1 MQEYTRTADLGRF
14 ELGENDKTTVF
25 LTMNKY
31 LLLGLVLV
39 ALFACTTETPKKQ
52 SKAYTTLE
60 SGLVT
65 EQVTFNT
72 GGKWIRYY
80 SYAKNQKATT
90 IRFHYDY
97 DSSFYPGTPS
107 LDAYIREKGHFAR
120 VSFRLDASGDTLYMK
135 NFPIERGSMGEK
147 HYSKSIKCDSLSI
160 RLAHSTLTVYC
171 YSTISTNTPWIKE
184 FVFVSPKY
192 GYLFAYWPRMDSPRS
207 IIRHPKL
214 SKKDLMK
221 VKEACE
227 EKLLQMKVR
236 KQTAHD

>member
-1 MQEYTRTADLGRF
+1 MKNWIIFIVVL
-14 ELGENDKTTVF
+14 
-25 LTMNKY
+25 LT
-31 LLLGLVLV
+31 LS
-39 ALFACTTETPKKQ
+39 ACTTETPKKQ

-72 GGKWIRYY
+72 GRKWIRYY
-80 SYAKNQKATT
+80 SYAKNHKATT

-107 LDAYIREKGHFAR
+107 LDAHIREKGHFAR
-120 VSFRLDASGDTLYMK
+120 VSFRLDASGDTLNEK

-147 HYSKSIKCDSLSI
+147 QYSKSIMCDSLRI
-160 RLAHSTLTVYC
+160 PLAHSSLTVYC
-171 YSTISTNTPWIKE
+171 YSTISTNTPWIME

-192 GYLFAYWPRMDSPRS
+192 GYLFEYWPRMESTRA

-214 SKKDLMK
+214 SKKDLVK